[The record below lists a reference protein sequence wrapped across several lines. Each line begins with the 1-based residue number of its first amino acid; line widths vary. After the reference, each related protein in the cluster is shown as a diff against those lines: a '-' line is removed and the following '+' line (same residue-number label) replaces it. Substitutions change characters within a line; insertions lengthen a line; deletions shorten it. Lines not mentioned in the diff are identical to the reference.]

1 MAEVQTVKPDLTYVR
16 EIMNAGG
23 ESLNK
28 CYQCATCSVVC
39 EIAPDGKP
47 FPRKEMVLAQWG
59 QKEKLVNSA
68 DVWLCHQCSDCT
80 AKCPRDAKPGE
91 VLGAIRKTGY
101 THFAFPKFMGALFSD
116 IKYLP
121 VVFAIPVVLVWLFMT
136 MNGGGLTNDGP
147 IIFSKMMPIMTGV
160 DALFLPFAAF
170 AVFASFVSIKEF
182 WNGMDSQVPASV
194 PRKGFGAAAGEFV
207 GEIISHATFKKC
219 ISSAGR
225 STAHQLVFF
234 GFIGLFITTNIVLV
248 YEWGHKLFGLH
259 LPQTPLFFHG
269 LGLPPK
275 IIGNVSAVA
284 LLVGAV
290 MMFMN
295 RTRNKKDNPASSYD
309 WVFLGVVFLVGLTG
323 FLAQLTRIAGM
334 QLAYTI
340 YFLHLVFVFYII
352 AYLPYSKLAHLLY
365 RSVAIIHS
373 KNVGRDTFGAPA
385 VAAAPVEV
393 PAEPA
398 AEAAEAPAAD
408 ETEEKKVEPEA
419 SA

>member
-1 MAEVQTVKPDLTYVR
+1 
-16 EIMNAGG
+16 
-23 ESLNK
+23 
-28 CYQCATCSVVC
+28 
-39 EIAPDGKP
+39 
-47 FPRKEMVLAQWG
+47 MVLAQWG
-59 QKEKLVNSA
+59 QKDKLVNSA
-68 DVWLCHQCSDCT
+68 DVWLCHACSDCT
-80 AKCPRDAKPGE
+80 AKCPRDARPGE

-101 THFAFPKFMGALFSD
+101 THFAFPKFMGTLFSD

-121 VVFAIPVVLVWLFMT
+121 VVFAIPVVLIWLVMT
-136 MNGGGLTNDGP
+136 LNGGGLTNDGP
-147 IIFSKMMPIMTGV
+147 IIFAKMMPITTGV
-160 DALFLPFAAF
+160 DALFLPFAFF
-170 AVFASFVSIKEF
+170 ALFASFVSLKEF
-182 WNGMDSQVPASV
+182 WSGMESQVPASV
-194 PRKGFGAAAGEFV
+194 PRKGFAAAAREFI

-225 STAHQLVFF
+225 STAHMLVFY

-275 IIGNVSAVA
+275 IIGNVSAIA
-284 LLVGAV
+284 LLAGAV

-295 RTRNKKDNPASSYD
+295 RTNNKENNPASAYD
-309 WVFLGVVFLVGLTG
+309 WIFLGVVFLVGLTG

-365 RSVAIIHS
+365 RSVAIIHA
-373 KNVGRDTFGAPA
+373 KNVGRDSFGVP
-385 VAAAPVEV
+385 VAAA
-393 PAEPA
+393 ATA
-398 AEAAEAPAAD
+398 APPAEAPAAPA
-408 ETEEKKVEPEA
+408 EGGEGAAAEGSEA
-419 SA
+419 SGEKEDASS